1 MEFTI
6 ARSEM
11 LAGLYLTQG
20 IVERRT
26 TIPILGNVLV
36 RSTEGGIAIEA
47 TDQEVSVSRRCTAT
61 VKKKGTLTT
70 GARKLYEM
78 IRELPDTEI
87 RIRSVDNNWI
97 EVVADRSR
105 FRLVGLDP
113 REFPAIPQ
121 PQPETQ
127 AQTLRIPGKTLVE
140 MIEHTLFAVSADES
154 RMNLNGIYLEAA
166 EGGRVRFVAT
176 DGHRLAMICR
186 SAEGRGFDQG
196 IIIPRKAV
204 LELRKVLESGEEDI
218 ELTVDGGVLHAQRGP
233 VQMSMRL
240 VEGEF
245 PDYTQVVPSASTRV
259 ATLGVGNF
267 LAALRRVSIVSSER
281 TRGVKLQVEAAKIEL
296 SSINPDIGEA
306 AEELEV
312 EYEAEQLVIGFNAR
326 YIMDALAVMPADG
339 KVELGFTDD
348 VSPGVIR
355 QADDPDYC
363 YIVMP
368 MRL

>member
-26 TIPILGNVLV
+26 TIPILGNVLI
-36 RSTEGGIAIEA
+36 RSVDGGIAIEA
-47 TDQEVSVSRRCTAT
+47 TDQEVSVSRRCAAT

-78 IRELPDTEI
+78 IREFPETDI

-97 EVVADRSR
+97 EVSAERSR

-121 PQPETQ
+121 PAADSG
-127 AQTLRIPGKTLVE
+127 AQTVRIPGTTLVE
-140 MIEHTLFAVSADES
+140 MIEHTLFAVSVDEA
-154 RMNLNGIYLEAA
+154 RTNLNGIYLESA
-166 EGGRVRFVAT
+166 EGGKVRFVAT
-176 DGHRLAMICR
+176 DGHRLALIT
-186 SAEGRGFDQG
+186 RGAQSGAIERG
-196 IIIPRKAV
+196 IIIPRKAI

-245 PDYTQVVPSASTRV
+245 PDYTQVIPSASTRI
-259 ATLGVGNF
+259 ATLGVTAF

-281 TRGVKLQVEAAKIEL
+281 TRGVKLQVEPAKIEL

-306 AEELEV
+306 AEEIEV
-312 EYEAEQLVIGFNAR
+312 EYDSDPLTVGFNAR
-326 YIMDALAVMPADG
+326 YIMDALAVMPNDG
-339 KVELGFTDD
+339 RVELGFTDD

-355 QADDPDYC
+355 QEGDPDYC